1 MSMLS
6 SYIRRQVKK
15 RGAKALILKILEM
28 IVKATPSK
36 TDDMMVA
43 KVKETLAEFEDG

>member
-6 SYIRRQVKK
+6 SYIKRQVKK
-15 RGAKALILKILEM
+15 RGAKAFIVKVLDI

-36 TDDMMVA
+36 KDDEMVA
-43 KVKETLAEFEDG
+43 KIKEVLSELDA

>member
-6 SYIRRQVKK
+6 SYIKRQVKK
-15 RGAKALILKILEM
+15 HGARALIVKVLDI

-36 TDDMMVA
+36 KDDEMVA
-43 KVKETLAEFEDG
+43 KIKEVLAEIGD

>member
-6 SYIRRQVKK
+6 SYIKRQVKK
-15 RGAKALILKILEM
+15 HGAKALIIKVLDI

-36 TDDMMVA
+36 KDDEMVA
-43 KVKETLAEFEDG
+43 KIKEVLSELE